1 MQPQSSTFKE
11 AALECVLSG
20 EISLCD
26 AAQTYKFSVVTVRTW
41 RDRALADNMPAA
53 LTTQMNRMN

>member
-1 MQPQSSTFKE
+1 M
-11 AALECVLSG
+11 SG

-26 AAQTYKFSVVTVRTW
+26 AAQTYKFSLVTVRTW
-41 RDRALADNMPAA
+41 RDRALADNMPAT